1 MGYFTVKWELKCQN
15 LIMRFPVSERCHLD
29 CQNIE
34 FDVGMKRGPV
44 GFFSVF
50 AKIWKCHGFFF
61 VLTFSKSAK
70 RRPSQKAFVCTQ
82 KTTLRQAVYIS
93 TVCIHVSPSYKICF
107 SKTFASFTTLR
118 KNSKFDN
125 SQVGFLQNSL
135 NKYRIPKPT
144 TS

>member
-34 FDVGMKRGPV
+34 FDVGIKGGPLD
-44 GFFSVF
+44 FFPSLPKYENVMD
-50 AKIWKCHGFFF
+50 FF